1 MVKRAESLISKELDL
16 VKFIKQQKY
25 FKTAM
30 KVLFSRLERTIISY
44 NNELTLCKSIHAIQH
59 ESFDVENDFDVAF
72 VSTPRV
78 NKLLNLTMVKNE

>member
-1 MVKRAESLISKELDL
+1 MVKKAESLISKELDL

-30 KVLFSRLERTIISY
+30 KVLFSRLERTIICY
-44 NNELTLCKSIHAIQH
+44 NNELTLCKSIHAIQP
-59 ESFDVENDFDVAF
+59 ESSDVENDFDVEF
-72 VSTPRV
+72 VSTQRV